1 MRTLPVILT
10 AALTMGG
17 CADRNATAQTLPAR
31 VVSGLRVHEWGLLDV
46 SPGTET
52 RAELAIGGNRNV
64 RPDRHEFMDADKPVL
79 YFHLPTGVQEMDVDV
94 DVALPHGVI
103 AESFPL
109 GVRAGGDHGVHWPA
123 VHARAGSCPNSI
135 RIRQEDPTCAQ
146 TVGVCERAELQR
158 YETNDA
164 ACLTVDNARYNHL
177 FYRGRDIRDI
187 QLPLVARQRQGN
199 LFARNVSANT
209 RISGLVLHLVR
220 QADGTVRAE
229 ALTPPAPGER
239 VRVSD
244 ITHPIAD
251 PYAWL
256 RAQAIEQGL
265 TPSEADAF
273 VRAWGQE
280 LFAEACQRG
289 GTAANRDEDREGDR
303 RGRDGVRTAD
313 STDMPYA
320 PNVVAD
326 PTLVNV
332 LIYFL
337 PQSVMDRIAPLHI
350 SPTPSEVRR
359 VILVRLPFPG
369 NLAVNMASERD

>member
-1 MRTLPVILT
+1 MRTLTLVL
-10 AALTMGG
+10 ASVLTMGG
-17 CADRNATAQTLPAR
+17 CAERNATAQSRHALVTN
-31 VVSGLRVHEWGLLDV
+31 GLRVHEWGLLDV

-52 RAELAIGGNRNV
+52 IADLAIGGNRNV
-64 RPDRHEFMDADKPVL
+64 QPSPRDSVDVDKPVL
-79 YFHLPTGVQEMDVDV
+79 YFHLPTGVQEMELDVDV
-94 DVALPHGVI
+94 GLPHGVI

-109 GVRAGGDHGVHWPA
+109 GVRARGDHGVHWST

-135 RIRQEDPTCAQ
+135 RIREEDPTCAQ

-158 YETNDA
+158 YETNDS
-164 ACLTVDNARYNHL
+164 ACLTVDSAHYNHL
-177 FYRGRDIRDI
+177 FYRGRDMREI

-209 RISGLVLHLVR
+209 RIAGLVLHLVR

-229 ALTPPAPGER
+229 ALSPPAPGER
-239 VRVSD
+239 VRVGD

-256 RAQAIEQGL
+256 RAQAMEQGL
-265 TPSEADAF
+265 TAPEADAF

-280 LFAEACQRG
+280 LFAEACNRG
-289 GTAANRDEDREGDR
+289 GTVADGDEDR
-303 RGRDGVRTAD
+303 RGRDGVRTVD

-337 PQSVMDRIAPLHI
+337 PQTIMERIAPLHI
-350 SPTPSEVRR
+350 TPQPSEVRR

-369 NLAVNMASERD
+369 NLVVNIASERD